1 VKVIHRVLFFILL
14 FLQMINA
21 SYDVDLLTSTKIG
34 NITQVEDSLLAGAN
48 PNYQDDKG
56 MSPLLLATYN
66 GNFDIVKLLINA
78 NANVNINI
86 VCNSLNL
93 LPEEIIKYKDTP
105 LSLAVSQGHLSI
117 ASFLIKKGANLNAH
131 NNLNRTALLLAVQ
144 SGNIEMV
151 RILLNAGA
159 NLNEKSGLDKNTP
172 LIEAVK
178 TGNQKIV
185 NLLVSSGAE
194 IDIVNKNGESALFLA
209 KQNSMSVLSTTLKR
223 KGAVEEYSLFVKI
236 PIMILFFFIVF
247 IFVVNIIPFILPSN
261 MSLIN
266 VQASAFI
273 IAFTL
278 GVLFVAIAWQV
289 PLTIL
294 DSIKNELFDGFIGL
308 ISSFISLLFFI
319 IGVNLFFKHITS
331 FFRSI

>member
-1 VKVIHRVLFFILL
+1 VKVIYRILFFIFL
-14 FLQMINA
+14 FLQITNA

-34 NITQVEDSLLAGAN
+34 NSTQVEDLLRAGAN

-56 MSPLLLATYN
+56 ISPLLLATYN
-66 GNFDIVKLLINA
+66 GNFDIVKLLLNA
-78 NANVNINI
+78 NANVNI

-93 LPEEIIKYKDTP
+93 LPEETIKYKDTP
-105 LSLAVSQGHLSI
+105 LSLAVSQEHLSI
-117 ASFLIKKGANLNAH
+117 ASFLIQKGANLNVH

-151 RILLNAGA
+151 QILINAGA
-159 NLNEKSGLDKNTP
+159 NINEKSGLDENTP
-172 LIEAVK
+172 LIESVK
-178 TGNQKIV
+178 KGSQKIV

-209 KQNSMSVLSTTLKR
+209 KQNGMSVISTTLKK

-236 PIMILFFFIVF
+236 PIMMLFFFIVF
-247 IFVVNIIPFILPSN
+247 IFVVNVVPFILPSN
-261 MSLIN
+261 MSLMN

-278 GVLFVAIAWQV
+278 GILFVAIAWQV
-289 PLTIL
+289 PLTML
-294 DSIKNELFDGFIGL
+294 DSVKNELFDGFMGL
-308 ISSFISLLFFI
+308 VSSFVSLLFFI